1 MSEERPQLRMR
12 WTGEMPGAPNGV
24 SAPEG
29 YHLRICQPGDE
40 PRFFELMEQ
49 CGWPGWDSE
58 RLAFSLERVLPDG
71 WLMAIEESSG
81 RVVGTAMAL
90 HNYTGKR
97 PFSGDIGWVAV
108 DPAHRG
114 RGLGKLLVAGVTW
127 RLAGAGYLDFGL
139 GTEDFRLAAISIYFD
154 LGYVPVPDS
163 PDAAERWQTICERLG
178 RPFEPEKWAEH
189 TAGRDASRLRADDV

>member
-1 MSEERPQLRMR
+1 MSDDRPQLRMR

-29 YHLRICQPGDE
+29 YHLRIYQPGDE

-49 CGWPGWDSE
+49 CGWPGWDNA
-58 RLAFSLERVLPDG
+58 RLAYSLERVLPDG
-71 WLMAIEESSG
+71 WLMAVEESSG
-81 RVVGTAMAL
+81 RIVGTAMAL

-108 DPAHRG
+108 NPAHRG

-154 LGYVPVPDS
+154 LGYVPVLDS
-163 PDAAERWQTICERLG
+163 PGASERWQAICEKLG
-178 RPFEPEKWAEH
+178 RPFRPVEWAGVDR
-189 TAGRDASRLRADDV
+189 AQGRPRLP